1 MSLLD
6 RLIDRIDSDGPIP
19 FEEFQ
24 SAALYDTED
33 GFFGAGKLR
42 SVKEGDFL
50 TSPEVSP
57 LFGETLSVFVDRV
70 LGGSSSLAADEG
82 APSSTDGKAASS
94 VPPASG
100 AGDGGKVRLRRDRR
114 GRGAVPML
122 VEVGAGSG
130 SLLRPLLASLKH
142 PVDAWAVEAS
152 PAARSALRAVLPE
165 DRILAS
171 IGRLPTA
178 FRGVVIANEL
188 VDNLP
193 VALAVRVGDGWEERW
208 VGVEDGRLVL
218 VRHGVRHEV
227 AAWAE
232 RFGLPCPN
240 GGRVEVQL
248 AASAWMRSTL
258 GRLDAGALVIID
270 YGETAKGLE
279 HRRVDGTIRTYRA
292 HHLGPQPLL
301 QPGETDITVD
311 VNFSA
316 LMAVA
321 PEEGASVELHRQD
334 EFLESLGLRDR
345 IAGLRERE
353 LAAARSGDTMGQL
366 EARSDRTNAETLLHP
381 RGLGDFRVLV
391 ARV

>member
-1 MSLLD
+1 
-6 RLIDRIDSDGPIP
+6 
-19 FEEFQ
+19 
-24 SAALYDTED
+24 
-33 GFFGAGKLR
+33 
-42 SVKEGDFL
+42 
-50 TSPEVSP
+50 
-57 LFGETLSVFVDRV
+57 
-70 LGGSSSLAADEG
+70 
-82 APSSTDGKAASS
+82 
-94 VPPASG
+94 
-100 AGDGGKVRLRRDRR
+100 
-114 GRGAVPML
+114 
-122 VEVGAGSG
+122 
-130 SLLRPLLASLKH
+130 
-142 PVDAWAVEAS
+142 
-152 PAARSALRAVLPE
+152 VLPE
-165 DRILAS
+165 DHILAS

-188 VDNLP
+188 LDNLP
-193 VALAVRVGDGWEERW
+193 VVLAVRVGDGWEERW

-248 AASAWMRSTL
+248 AASAWMRSML
-258 GRLDAGALVIID
+258 GRLGAGALVIID

-321 PEEGASVELHRQD
+321 QEGGASVELYRQD

-345 IAGLRERE
+345 IARLRERE
-353 LAAARSGDTMGQL
+353 LTAARSGDTMGQL
-366 EARSDRTNAETLLHP
+366 RFRSDRTNAETLLHP

-391 ARV
+391 ARR